1 MKKITYSLFL
11 LCLVFG
17 LNAQT
22 YFSDDFS
29 DGDISDWTIY
39 DADGDSYNWGPGD
52 WSFNGNLPEFSASV
66 ASRSWISGV
75 GGLTPDNYLVSPAI
89 DLTNASAG
97 IQLEYLYGTPQSAP
111 FHDETY
117 SVYVTTS
124 NTLSALQA
132 ASPLHTETL
141 ALPSSSSS
149 NVINLDAFIGQTVY
163 VSFRHYNTFDEN
175 VLVIDD
181 VVVNIPL
188 SLDAELENVTL
199 NRYSLVS
206 NNNQLSFEVNNN
218 GSTTIT
224 SLEVNWNDGT
234 TDHIQTIP
242 VSIAPGQTV
251 TVDHPTFVNYS
262 TVEEKDIT
270 VTILNVNGTPD
281 GDANNNSL
289 DTKFNTMSQA
299 GTTRVVI
306 EQQTG
311 TWCGWCPR
319 GKVGMAYMKN
329 TYPNDI
335 VLLAVHAGDPME
347 LTEYTNGVNS
357 IIGGSYPDAAINRKF
372 NADPGTNSLEA
383 AYNSE
388 INAVVPVELS
398 STATLNGV
406 SLTID
411 ASATFFTKFS
421 NANLRLSVIIS
432 EDNVTGTSSNY
443 AQANFYSGGANGA
456 MGGYESLPN
465 PVPASQMVY
474 NYVGRALLGGFN
486 GQAGSVPTVINNGDV
501 ATHTFTYTIPPTVD
515 QNNLFVTV
523 LLLDGID
530 GSAVTGLQEP
540 LSQVLSVENSN
551 IIQGVSVYPNPAADV
566 ININMQQSSGDYN
579 VSIYDMLGR
588 QVVNS
593 SFKNLNGS
601 NELEIPLN
609 SLSAG
614 QYLLKLTSNDNT
626 FATKFIKQ

>member
-319 GKVGMAYMKN
+319 VKLVW
-329 TYPNDI
+329 
-335 VLLAVHAGDPME
+335 
-347 LTEYTNGVNS
+347 LT
-357 IIGGSYPDAAINRKF
+357 
-372 NADPGTNSLEA
+372 
-383 AYNSE
+383 
-388 INAVVPVELS
+388 
-398 STATLNGV
+398 
-406 SLTID
+406 
-411 ASATFFTKFS
+411 
-421 NANLRLSVIIS
+421 
-432 EDNVTGTSSNY
+432 
-443 AQANFYSGGANGA
+443 
-456 MGGYESLPN
+456 
-465 PVPASQMVY
+465 
-474 NYVGRALLGGFN
+474 
-486 GQAGSVPTVINNGDV
+486 
-501 ATHTFTYTIPPTVD
+501 
-515 QNNLFVTV
+515 
-523 LLLDGID
+523 
-530 GSAVTGLQEP
+530 
-540 LSQVLSVENSN
+540 
-551 IIQGVSVYPNPAADV
+551 
-566 ININMQQSSGDYN
+566 
-579 VSIYDMLGR
+579 
-588 QVVNS
+588 
-593 SFKNLNGS
+593 
-601 NELEIPLN
+601 
-609 SLSAG
+609 
-614 QYLLKLTSNDNT
+614 
-626 FATKFIKQ
+626 